1 MPDYVQTIT
10 HNVTEEK
17 IDYEKL
23 GEVLAQKLAENPQ
36 AHLSFD
42 ENGFHLSILKGN
54 QQIDYVNKKL
64 ST

>member
-36 AHLSFD
+36 AHLSLD
-42 ENGFHLSILKGN
+42 EEGFKFSIRKGLSETEYK
-54 QQIDYVNKKL
+54 NKKI
-64 ST
+64 SS